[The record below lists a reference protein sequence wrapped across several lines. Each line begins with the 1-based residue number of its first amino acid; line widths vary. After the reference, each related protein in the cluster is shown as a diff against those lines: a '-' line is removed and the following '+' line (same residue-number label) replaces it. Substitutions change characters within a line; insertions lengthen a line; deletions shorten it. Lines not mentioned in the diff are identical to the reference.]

1 MKRISATT
9 LALAL
14 ALGATTAVVAP
25 QQVFAKEKA
34 PKAPKITMS
43 DAVRKPLAEVQ
54 AAVKANDVATAQA
67 KLAEAKAAAKTED
80 DRYVVFSQQYDV
92 ARLAKDSKAQ
102 AEAIDGM
109 LQSGKVAPESQGQFY
124 TALGQ
129 LSYQANDF
137 AKAEQALDRAVQL
150 DPNNKDLLAL
160 LAESKYKNRKPA
172 EAVGMIQRAA
182 DAGDAAG
189 QPIPK
194 EWYGRGMAMGMEAKL
209 ADPVAKLSRS
219 WLKNYSEKTNWR
231 DALVIYRDLHPLDAE
246 ANLDLMR
253 LQRAAGAL
261 KGERDYAELVE
272 ATYLKFPGEAKGVV
286 DEGTAAGA
294 LNTAKSQS
302 IKEMAGIA
310 SGKIAADKASLKKSA
325 ANGRAALGMADAYAS
340 YGDYASAIEMYTKAE
355 SLGGVDANTIKL
367 RKGAALFKSGQKDAA
382 KQLFATVTGP
392 RADLAQYWVL
402 LIDRPPA
409 A

>member
-14 ALGATTAVVAP
+14 ALCATTGVVLTP
-25 QQVFAKEKA
+25 QAAIAQKKSKA
-34 PKAPKITMS
+34 PTLKLS
-43 DAVRKPLAEVQ
+43 DPVRKAIGEAQ
-54 AAVKANDVATAQA
+54 AAVKANDAATAAA
-67 KLAEAKAAAKTED
+67 KVAEAKAAAQSDD

-92 ARLAKDSKAQ
+92 ARLQNNPKSQ

-109 LQSGKVAPESQGQFY
+109 LQSGKVAPENQGQFY

-137 AKAEQALDRAVQL
+137 AKAEQALDQAVQR
-150 DPNNKDLLAL
+150 DASNKDILAL
-160 LAESKYKNRKPA
+160 LAEAKYKNRKPA
-172 EAVGMIQRAA
+172 EAVALIQRAA
-182 DAGDAAG
+182 DAGDASG

-194 EWYGRGMAMGMEAKL
+194 EWYGRGIAMGMEAKL

-219 WLKNYSEKTNWR
+219 WLKNYPEKTNWR
-231 DALVIYRDLHPLDAE
+231 DSLIIYRDLHPMDAE

-261 KGERDYAELVE
+261 KGERDYAELAE

-286 DEGTAAGA
+286 DEGVAAGA

-302 IKEMAGIA
+302 IKEMAAIA
-310 SGKIAADKASLKKSA
+310 AGKIAADKASLKKSA
-325 ANGRAALGMADAYAS
+325 ANGRAALGIADAYAS

-355 SLGGVDANTIKL
+355 TLGGVDANTIKL